1 MKLLTKEEQGSYE
14 NAKTCFICKE
24 EFENRY
30 LKDTSDTYISTFLIF

>member
-14 NAKTCFICKE
+14 NAKICFICKE

-30 LKDTSDTYISTFLIF
+30 LQGTNDTYTSTFLIF